1 MIVIPGTLGSQ
12 LINSRTGEVEWPSVL
27 RDDQEDFSLPI
38 SPNLSANRDEL
49 VPGKI
54 VETLR
59 LGRLVPEV
67 YVYRDLIDA
76 LGRYGGYREGDW
88 DNPAVNGDSDTY
100 YVFPYDWR
108 RDNVENARILVT
120 RIERLKESLRR
131 PDLRFNVIAHS
142 MGGLIARYAAMY
154 GTSDLPQ
161 VGLPIQP
168 TWNGAQHIE
177 KIVMLGVPNE
187 GSADAFATMLY
198 GYSITEGLRR
208 RVPLLNKLTAEDA
221 LTFPALFQLLPHRA
235 ATKFLNENLEVVQL
249 NLYDPKVWREYGWGV
264 VNDPEF
270 RRKYANRKSATGE
283 TQGETALRELDD
295 YFKAGL
301 ERAQRFHEALDIPL
315 AGDPPVTMLAV
326 GGDCEETL
334 DAPVLLKDKDG
345 RWVTLIRP
353 RELRVGGKKR
363 FSKRQVTE
371 AMYAPGDGRVTRRS
385 LLGENLTANSTSNGL
400 RSPLTLS
407 YAVFGCDLHG
417 QLQRNKM
424 LQDNTL
430 TALVSEVMR

>member
-1 MIVIPGTLGSQ
+1 VIVIPGTLGSQ
-12 LINSRTGEVEWPSVL
+12 LINSRTGEVEWPSIL
-27 RDDQEDFSLPI
+27 RDDREDFSLPI
-38 SPNLSANRDEL
+38 SPNLSANRDDL
-49 VPGKI
+49 VAGKI
-54 VETLR
+54 VDTLR

-88 DNPAVNGDSDTY
+88 DNPPANGDSDTY

-120 RIERLKESLRR
+120 RVERLKERLKR
-131 PDLRFNVIAHS
+131 PDLRFSVIAHS

-154 GTSDLPQ
+154 GAADLPPDDIA
-161 VGLPIQP
+161 LRP
-168 TWNGAQHIE
+168 TWAGAQHIA

-208 RVPLLNKLTAEDA
+208 RVPLLNKLTAGDA
-221 LTFPALFQLLPHRA
+221 ITSPALFQLLPHRA
-235 ATKFLNENLEVVQL
+235 STRFLNEDLQVIQL
-249 NLYDPKVWREYGWGV
+249 DLYDPKVWREYGWAV

-270 RRKYANRKSATGE
+270 RQKYAKRKSVTSEEEREA
-283 TQGETALRELDD
+283 ALRELDA
-295 YFKAGL
+295 YFEAVLK
-301 ERAQRFHEALDIPL
+301 RAKRFHEALDTPL
-315 AGDPPVTMLAV
+315 ENDPPVTLLAV

-334 DAPVLLKDKDG
+334 DAPVVLKNKDG

-353 RELRVGGKKR
+353 RELRSGGKKR

-385 LLGENLTANSTSNGL
+385 LLGANLTANSTSNGF
-400 RSPLTLS
+400 RSPVTLS

-417 QLQRNKM
+417 QLQRNKTM
-424 LQDNTL
+424 QDNTL
-430 TALVSEVMR
+430 TALVTEVMR

>member
-1 MIVIPGTLGSQ
+1 
-12 LINSRTGEVEWPSVL
+12 
-27 RDDQEDFSLPI
+27 
-38 SPNLSANRDEL
+38 
-49 VPGKI
+49 
-54 VETLR
+54 
-59 LGRLVPEV
+59 
-67 YVYRDLIDA
+67 
-76 LGRYGGYREGDW
+76 
-88 DNPAVNGDSDTY
+88 
-100 YVFPYDWR
+100 
-108 RDNVENARILVT
+108 
-120 RIERLKESLRR
+120 
-131 PDLRFNVIAHS
+131 
-142 MGGLIARYAAMY
+142 MY